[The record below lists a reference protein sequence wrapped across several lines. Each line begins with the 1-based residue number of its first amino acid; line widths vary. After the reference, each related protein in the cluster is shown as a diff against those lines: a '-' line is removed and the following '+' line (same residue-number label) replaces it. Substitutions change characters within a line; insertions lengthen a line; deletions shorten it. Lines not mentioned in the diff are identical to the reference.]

1 MRSDAVSAWA
11 DDPRETYRHHS
22 TVRDELGCTGL
33 QEAAAR
39 PSSEPDTRRASRT
52 RSGPSTRQHGQR
64 TSLGKQGDDPPH
76 GGLQQ
81 DRPPAARRPN
91 HLVPLLDPRL
101 VFQSIPVPKA
111 SEMTERLIK

>member
-33 QEAAAR
+33 QEATAR

-81 DRPPAARRPN
+81 DRPRPPDARTTWFRSSTPASFFNPFLCQKPAR
-91 HLVPLLDPRL
+91 
-101 VFQSIPVPKA
+101 
-111 SEMTERLIK
+111 